1 MSIGHAETLFPKLG
15 WSSVTSCEDCKMI
28 DLTIN
33 ESQLERTVKRCR
45 ERNIVIPTYEQM
57 KDPSKVPDKI
67 KKELRDIE
75 LWDVVPQN
83 LFRITWKNEPVDKG
97 GLYQPL
103 ANYME
108 IPPELT
114 GVEARIIAL
123 VGKWFPTG
131 AHKVGAT
138 FGCLVPPLVTGQF
151 DPTYHKAVWPS
162 TGNYCRGG
170 AYDATLLACESV
182 AILPEEMSQERFDW
196 LKTVAGEII
205 ATPGCE
211 SNVKEIYDK
220 VWELRRTR
228 EDVFVFNQFSEFG
241 NYLFHYDV
249 TGHAMEEI
257 LDNELGNDTYRGVCL
272 TTGSAGTL
280 GCGDYMKQIY
290 PTSKVA
296 AGEAVQCPTL
306 WLNGYGGHRIEGI
319 GDKHVPW
326 IHNVR
331 NTDMII
337 AIDDEDTMNLM
348 RLFNE
353 PEGMKYLINDIGAP
367 EEIVS
372 QLDLLGISSIANL
385 LMSIKFAKY
394 YELTKNDVVLTV
406 FTDSM
411 ELYQSRI
418 REGRAAHG
426 EYTLTTSVKDYH
438 RHLMAQKM
446 DAMIEL
452 GHYERKRI
460 HHLKYFT
467 WIEQQDM
474 KLDELNAQWYD
485 YPTYWERIQ
494 QLTPK
499 IDELIIQFNEKVGLI

>member
-1 MSIGHAETLFPKLG
+1 
-15 WSSVTSCEDCKMI
+15 MI
-28 DLTIN
+28 DLTMN
-33 ESQLERTVKRCR
+33 TEQLERTVERCR
-45 ERNIVIPTYEQM
+45 ERDIIIPTFAQM
-57 KDPSKVPDKI
+57 KNPSKVPDSI
-67 KKELRDIE
+67 KEELKGIG
-75 LWDVVPQN
+75 LWDVTSRN
-83 LFRITWKNEPVDKG
+83 LFRITWKNEPKEKG
-97 GLYQPL
+97 GLYRPI

-108 IPPELT
+108 LPPELT

-123 VGKWFPTG
+123 VGKWYPTG
-131 AHKVGAT
+131 SHKVGAT

-151 DPTYHKAVWPS
+151 DPTKHKAVWPS

-170 AYDATLLACESV
+170 AYDATLLACESI

-228 EDVFVFNQFSEFG
+228 EDIFVFNQFSEFG
-241 NYLFHYDV
+241 NYLYHYDV
-249 TGHAMEEI
+249 TGNAMKEV
-257 LDNELGNDTYRGVCL
+257 LDKELGGSKYRGVCL
-272 TTGSAGTL
+272 TTGSAGTIA
-280 GCGDYMKQIY
+280 CGDFMKQKY
-290 PTSKVA
+290 PTSKIA

-337 AIDDEDTMNLM
+337 AIDDNDPMNLI

-353 PEGMKYLINDIGAP
+353 PEGQKYLINDIGVP
-367 EEIVS
+367 EDFVS
-372 QLDLLGISSIANL
+372 QLDLLGISSVANM
-385 LMSIKFAKY
+385 LMCIKFANY
-394 YELTKNDVVLTV
+394 YELSKKDLVLTV

-411 ELYQSRI
+411 EMYQSRLREAREVHGSYTREHSI
-418 REGRAAHG
+418 R
-426 EYTLTTSVKDYH
+426 DFH
-438 RHLMAQKM
+438 RNLMGQKM

-452 GHYERKRI
+452 NHYDRKRV

-467 WIEQQDM
+467 WIEQQMFD
-474 KLDELNAQWYD
+474 LDELNKQWYE
-485 YPTYWERIQ
+485 YESYWSNTQE
-494 QLTPK
+494 LTPK
-499 IDELIIQFNEKVGLI
+499 IDELIIEFNEKVGLLKA

>member
-1 MSIGHAETLFPKLG
+1 
-15 WSSVTSCEDCKMI
+15 MI
-28 DLTIN
+28 DLTVH
-33 ESQLERTVKRCR
+33 EEQLERTVKRCR
-45 ERNIVIPTYEQM
+45 ERNIVIPTFEQM
-57 KDPSKVPDKI
+57 KDPSKTPDRI
-67 KKELRDIE
+67 KDELKDIG

-83 LFRITWKNEPVDKG
+83 LFRITWKNEPVEKG
-97 GLYQPL
+97 GQFRQL

-108 IPPELT
+108 IPHELT
-114 GVEARIIAL
+114 GVDARIIAL

-151 DPTYHKAVWPS
+151 DPTFHKAVWPS

-170 AYDATLLACESV
+170 AYDATLLACDSV

-205 ATPGCE
+205 KTPGSE

-220 VWELRRTR
+220 VAELKATR
-228 EDVFVFNQFSEFG
+228 ENVFVFNQFSEFG
-241 NYLFHYDV
+241 NYLWHYDV
-249 TGHAMEEI
+249 TGHAMKEI
-257 LDNELGNDTYRGVCL
+257 LDKELGNHTYRGVTL

-280 GCGDYMKQIY
+280 GCGDFMKQAY

-306 WLNGYGGHRIEGI
+306 WLNGYGAHRIEGI

-331 NTDMII
+331 NTDQII
-337 AIDDEDTMNLM
+337 AIDDNDSFNLM

-353 PEGMKYLINDIGAP
+353 EAGKKYLVSDIGAP
-367 EEIVS
+367 ESMVS
-372 QLDLLGISSIANL
+372 DLPLLGISSIANL
-385 LMSIKFAKY
+385 LMAIKFSKY

-411 ELYQSRI
+411 DMYQSRI
-418 REGRAAHG
+418 KDARE
-426 EYTLTTSVKDYH
+426 EYGKYTEKDAIKDYYGY
-438 RHLMAQKM
+438 LISQKT

-452 GHYERKRI
+452 GHYDRKRI

-467 WIEQQDM
+467 WIEQQGAE
-474 KLDELNAQWYD
+474 LDELNAQWYD
-485 YPTYWERIQ
+485 YPGYWERIQ
-494 QLTPK
+494 QMTPK
-499 IDELIIQFNEKVGLI
+499 IDKHINQFNEKVGLV

>member
-1 MSIGHAETLFPKLG
+1 M
-15 WSSVTSCEDCKMI
+15 MI
-28 DLTIN
+28 DLTMN
-33 ESQLERTVKRCR
+33 EDQLKRTVQRCK
-45 ERNIVIPTYEQM
+45 ERNIVIPTFEQL
-57 KDPSKVPDKI
+57 KEPSKTPEKI
-67 KKELRDIE
+67 KDELKGIG
-75 LWDVVPQN
+75 LWDIVPQN
-83 LFRITWKNEPVDKG
+83 LFRITWKNEPKEKG
-97 GLYQPL
+97 GLFRSL

-151 DPTYHKAVWPS
+151 DPTTHKAVWPS

-170 AYDATLLACESV
+170 AYDATLLACESI

-196 LKTVAGEII
+196 LATVAGEII
-205 ATPGCE
+205 KTPGSE

-220 VWELRRTR
+220 CWELRRTR
-228 EDVFVFNQFSEFG
+228 DDIFIFNQFSEFG
-241 NYLFHYDV
+241 NSLYHYDV
-249 TGHAMEEI
+249 TGNAMKEVLEK
-257 LDNELGNDTYRGVCL
+257 ELGGDRYAGVCL
-272 TTGSAGTL
+272 TTGSAGTI
-280 GCGDYMKQIY
+280 GCGDFMKQAY
-290 PTSKVA
+290 PTSKIA

-306 WLNGYGGHRIEGI
+306 WLNGYGAHRIEGI

-353 PEGMKYLINDIGAP
+353 PAGRGYLIDEVG
-367 EEIVS
+367 VS
-372 QLDLLGISSIANL
+372 PDLVNKLDLLGISSIANL

-411 ELYQSRI
+411 DMYQSRL
-418 REGRAAHG
+418 REARASFG
-426 EYTLTTSVKDYH
+426 EYTEGNAIKDFH
-438 RHLMAQKM
+438 RYLMGQKT

-452 GHYERKRI
+452 DHYDQKRI

-467 WIEQQDM
+467 WIEQQGFD
-474 KLDELNAQWYD
+474 LDELNAQWYD
-485 YPTYWERIQ
+485 YPGYWERVHE
-494 QLTPK
+494 LVPK
-499 IDELIIQFNEKVGLI
+499 IDALITEFNQKVGLL